1 MEQKILKLLG
11 VKGTF
16 KKDVIPMI
24 NYSSANITT
33 SGAGYVISLYFMNFL
48 TDVVNLD
55 LKLAGLITTIA
66 VVWDAITDPMMGVF
80 TDRTR
85 SKYGKHRRYI
95 LWGMPLFVLSFA
107 MMWNSYGLD
116 GQARPMQAFLYY
128 LVAYML
134 YKTAYTIIDI
144 PHVAMLPELAPDYD
158 LRIQYNS
165 VGYIFNSFG
174 MFPSFFLSCSLECVV
189 KANAVYD
196 SKDKTA
202 DNHRFI
208 CTG

>member
-33 SGAGYVISLYFMNFL
+33 SGAGYVISLYYMKFL

-55 LKLAGLITTIA
+55 MAWAGLVTTIA
-66 VVWDAITDPMMGVF
+66 VVWDAITDPIMGVI

-95 LWGMPLFVLSFA
+95 LWGMPLFVISFA
-107 MMWNSYGLD
+107 MM
-116 GQARPMQAFLYY
+116 
-128 LVAYML
+128 
-134 YKTAYTIIDI
+134 
-144 PHVAMLPELAPDYD
+144 
-158 LRIQYNS
+158 
-165 VGYIFNSFG
+165 
-174 MFPSFFLSCSLECVV
+174 
-189 KANAVYD
+189 
-196 SKDKTA
+196 
-202 DNHRFI
+202 
-208 CTG
+208 